1 MYGSDIFAD
10 VLRSAQASLNSSLEP
25 DARAKLS
32 DSLGPSP
39 YVSVVPIVASLGY
52 YLSSS
57 LSSF

>member
-32 DSLGPSP
+32 VGVTLRIVLG
-39 YVSVVPIVASLGY
+39 L
-52 YLSSS
+52 LRT
-57 LSSF
+57 